1 MKSFAF
7 VCLRSALLACA
18 GAPLAQAQGA
28 AAATDDPI
36 VVGASLP
43 LSGPNAAAGKE
54 GLAVL
59 SGYFDSVNRAGGI
72 HGRPLQLTALDDAFD
87 PQKAADNARA
97 LAAGKAVAIVNCWG
111 TSSCSAMVP
120 VVTQAGLPLVGGI
133 AGGGAMRSAP
143 GRYAFNIRASTVA
156 EIDTTVNHMASIGQ
170 KSIAVVY
177 QDDAF
182 GKSGQAAAQGVFKQ
196 RGMQPAL
203 QMALSPDGSNAAA
216 VATALGTAPAPNGII
231 LVASPPATV
240 SLITRARKNGLRTQF
255 YNLAAQANTAV
266 VQGLGEHTSG
276 VVFTTLVPSPW
287 RSAIPAVKDYQQVAS
302 AASAASGQSD
312 YSYLGMEVY
321 LNARTLVDGLRKAGR
336 SVQRQSLTDALET
349 LEPRHY
355 GQMAVRFG
363 PGQRDGSSYV
373 SLTMLDRR
381 GQFIE

>member
-7 VCLRSALLACA
+7 VCLRLALLACA
-18 GAPLAQAQGA
+18 GAPLAQAQSA
-28 AAATDDPI
+28 AAEPI

-54 GLAVL
+54 GLAVI
-59 SGYFDSVNRAGGI
+59 SAYFDSVNRAGGI
-72 HGRPLQLTALDDAFD
+72 DGRPLQLSALDDAFN

-156 EIDTTVNHMASIGQ
+156 EIDAMVKHMDSIGQ
-170 KSIAVVY
+170 KNIAVVY

-182 GKSGQAAAQGVFKQ
+182 GKSGQEAAQGVFKQ
-196 RGMQPAL
+196 RGMQPVL
-203 QMALSPDGSNAAA
+203 EIALSPDASNAAA

-240 SLITRARKNGLRTQF
+240 GLITRARKNGLRTQF
-255 YNLAAQANTAV
+255 YNLAAQANTPV
-266 VQGLGEHTSG
+266 VQGLGEHTAS

-287 RSAIPAVKDYQQVAS
+287 RSAIPVVKDYQQVAS
-302 AASAASGQSD
+302 AASGQPD

-336 SVQRQSLTDALET
+336 SVQRESLTAALET
-349 LEPRHY
+349 LEPRQY
-355 GQMAVRFG
+355 GPMAVRFG
-363 PGQRDGSSYV
+363 PRQRDGSSYIG
-373 SLTMLDRR
+373 LTMLDRR

>member
-7 VCLRSALLACA
+7 VCLRVALVACT
-18 GAPLAQAQGA
+18 GAALAQPQGA
-28 AAATDDPI
+28 AAEPI

-43 LSGPNAAAGKE
+43 LSGPNAIAGQE

-59 SGYFDSVNRAGGI
+59 SAYFDSVNRAGGI
-72 HGRPLQLTALDDAFD
+72 EGRQLQLTALDDAFS
-87 PQKAADNARA
+87 PQKAADNTRA

-111 TSSCSAMVP
+111 TSSCSAMAP
-120 VVTQAGLPLVGGI
+120 LVTQAGLPLVGGI
-133 AGGGAMRSAP
+133 AGGGAMRTAP
-143 GRYAFNIRASTVA
+143 GRYVFNIRASTVA
-156 EIDTTVNHMASIGQ
+156 EIDTMVRHMASIGQ

-182 GKSGQAAAQGVFKQ
+182 GKSGHAAALSVFKQ
-196 RGMQPAL
+196 KGMHPAL
-203 QMALSPDGSNAAA
+203 EMALAPDGSNTAA
-216 VATALGTAPAPNGII
+216 VVTALHTAPAPNGII

-240 SLITRARKNGLRTQF
+240 GLIAQARKSGLRTQF
-255 YNLAAQANTAV
+255 YNLAAQATTHV

-287 RSAIPAVKDYQQVAS
+287 RSAIPVVKDYQQTAS
-302 AASAASGQSD
+302 AASAASRQPPS

-321 LNARTLVDGLRKAGR
+321 LNARTLVDGLKKAGR
-336 SVQRQSLTDALET
+336 SVQRESLTAALET
-349 LEPRHY
+349 LEPRQY
-355 GQMAVRFG
+355 GPMAVRFG
-363 PGQRDGSSYV
+363 PGQRSGSSYT